1 MSVKHRVERLLP
13 RGASNYTTP
22 QKFFNDHIQ
31 FFRPVHRPPLDSK
44 TDTWVLGLTSDNLDA
59 VNLQISQVS
68 SAEKWTEHVIKD
80 VIDKLSTDIINAK
93 LPGSGLAGLKE
104 VRSAVNAY
112 LRWAVTGGC
121 PGPGIPLT
129 MEILGREFTIQRL
142 KEAIVEHNAFKAQE
156 KVLAE
161 GAQTL
166 SGHAVE

>member
-44 TDTWVLGLTSDNLDA
+44 TDAWVLGLTSDDQDA
-59 VNLQISQVS
+59 NKLQKIHVTT
-68 SAEKWTEHVIKD
+68 KKKKTEHAMKHL
-80 VIDKLSTDIINAK
+80 IDKLSTDIFNAK

-112 LRWAVTGGC
+112 LRWAITGGR

-142 KEAIVEHNAFKAQE
+142 KEAIVERNAYKAKE
-156 KVLAE
+156 KILAE